1 MPNLKMI
8 LRNAD
13 RRANHNCLVHCRTNL
28 FVTSLFLISVAS
40 AVILSPKT
48 IVCIGLLLLAS
59 ISVFIVIYC
68 FTTRECKCDSV
79 SVLLNPSEF
88 EKSRKM
94 RMVVAYGIILS
105 TIIVFAGAVWFD
117 RLYETVLLFG
127 IFGLFLSFT
136 RWSFAKTKT
145 ILLDDA
151 RYLSFE
157 QLDDLTRR
165 LLKLDQIN
173 CAEKT
178 STFLLQKAEALDKSA
193 K

>member
-28 FVTSLFLISVAS
+28 FVISLFIISVAS
-40 AVILSPKT
+40 AIILSPKT
-48 IVCIGLLLLAS
+48 IVCMGLLLLAS

-68 FTTRECKCDSV
+68 YITRDCRCDSV

-94 RMVVAYGIILS
+94 RMVVAYGIVLF
-105 TIIVFAGAVWFD
+105 TIIVFVGAVWFD
-117 RLYETVLLFG
+117 RLYETFLLFG
-127 IFGLFLSFT
+127 IVGLLISLT

-145 ILLDDA
+145 IRLDDA

-157 QLDDLTRR
+157 QLDHLTRR
-165 LLKLDQIN
+165 LLKLDQID

-178 STFLLQKAEALDKSA
+178 STFLLQKAEALGKSA